1 MNSTKSEA
9 AIRQNRPKTDL
20 TAHLLARQLRALG
33 AKRFEFGIKSEFT
46 QRMDR
51 RSWDVWESIRRVP
64 WLKYRNANRHHIYV
78 RPETTEPVILID
90 DLSVPALLRMEADD
104 VRCACIVET
113 SPFNFQ
119 AWVRLETTDLAPE
132 LATAVGELLASRYD
146 GDSGSKD
153 FRHLGRAVGFT
164 NVKPKHV
171 QKSGYFPFTKLV
183 ECGGHTT
190 PSSSELLADA
200 NNVLEEHTAERE
212 MRRQKLIARRTN
224 TPSGNPSD
232 IFDRAVTNIHARYG
246 AKTDGSRAD
255 AAAARH
261 MVHRGFSRDDIELAM
276 LENND
281 IHTRREGHV
290 EDYVE
295 RTIRWAFA
303 VTE

>member
-1 MNSTKSEA
+1 MNSPNLTG
-9 AIRQNRPKTDL
+9 AIQQNRGKTDL

-33 AKRFEFGIKSEFT
+33 AKKFEFGIKSESE

-51 RSWDVWESIRRVP
+51 RCWDVWESIRRVP
-64 WLKYRNANRHHIYV
+64 WLKYRNANGHHIYV
-78 RPETTEPVILID
+78 RPETTDPVILID
-90 DLSVPALLRMEADD
+90 DLAVPALLQMEADD

-119 AWVRLETTDLAPE
+119 AWVRIGSETLAPE
-132 LATAVGELLASRYD
+132 LATALGDLLASRYD

-171 QKSGYFPFTKLV
+171 QKNGYFPFTKLV
-183 ECGGHTT
+183 ECEGQAAPCSGQ
-190 PSSSELLADA
+190 LLNDA
-200 NNVLEEHTAERE
+200 RRVLEEQIAERE
-212 MRRQKLIARRTN
+212 MRCKKMAARATD
-224 TPSGNPSD
+224 TPSEDPSKV
-232 IFDRAVTNIHARYG
+232 FDKAVANIYARYG

-261 MVHRGFSRDDIELAM
+261 MVHRGFSHDQIELAM
-276 LENND
+276 LANSD
-281 IHTRREGHV
+281 IHTRRAGHV
-290 EDYVE
+290 DDYVQ